1 MLFLHFSRRSIIKDF
16 PLKRKFYTKT
26 SLPPFNE
33 CNNIFH
39 IILYREGVNSHSI
52 LLCISGKNTMT
63 STELNALLTQHNI
76 TPREFAI
83 RIGKS
88 EALIKDWL
96 AGRVKIS
103 KAYKKIIQDKVK

>member
-1 MLFLHFSRRSIIKDF
+1 
-16 PLKRKFYTKT
+16 
-26 SLPPFNE
+26 
-33 CNNIFH
+33 
-39 IILYREGVNSHSI
+39 
-52 LLCISGKNTMT
+52 MT
-63 STELNALLTQHNI
+63 STELTALLAEHNI

>member
-1 MLFLHFSRRSIIKDF
+1 
-16 PLKRKFYTKT
+16 
-26 SLPPFNE
+26 
-33 CNNIFH
+33 
-39 IILYREGVNSHSI
+39 
-52 LLCISGKNTMT
+52 MT